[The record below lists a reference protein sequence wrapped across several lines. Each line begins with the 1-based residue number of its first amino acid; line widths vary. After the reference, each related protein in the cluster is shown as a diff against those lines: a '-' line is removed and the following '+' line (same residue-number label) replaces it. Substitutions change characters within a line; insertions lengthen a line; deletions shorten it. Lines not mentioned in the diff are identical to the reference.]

1 MSSSDLTTYFAL
13 WYVGNIAYN
22 EYNKEAAHSAD
33 ADKTKYAMIIST
45 SQLLV
50 GAVYALIMW
59 GTGAA
64 KKPKLTTADIIKC
77 IPAGV
82 CSAGAHA
89 ASVFSLAAGGVAFG
103 QIVKSAEPVFAALV
117 SSIFYGKKQ
126 SMGKWMCLIPI
137 IGGVVLASLKLK
149 DPNAP
154 FGNPLTYVQTNIEMD
169 FSVGGLVG
177 ALIANLFA
185 AFKGNESHK
194 LMHVELDAAG
204 KPVPNQLKDRFGSPS
219 NQFAV
224 MSIVSLIVSI
234 PLAVFREKDVMGA
247 FTAVAT
253 APGTIPPFIA
263 NLTKMAPT
271 TPFLNAT
278 ALNVLLSGMAFY
290 LYNEAALKSLKFVS
304 PATNSVA
311 NTAKRVVVIGWGVVM
326 HGAAFGLLKQLGCTI
341 CILGVYMNANID
353 TWMPPS
359 GKSKTA

>member
-1 MSSSDLTTYFAL
+1 MSSDLVTYFSL
-13 WYVGNIAYN
+13 WYIGNIAYN
-22 EYNKEAAHSAD
+22 EFNKGAAHSAD
-33 ADKTKYAMIIST
+33 ADKTKYAMIIAT
-45 SQLLV
+45 AQLAV
-50 GAVYALIMW
+50 GAIYALFLW
-59 GTGAA
+59 GSGVA
-64 KKPKLTTADIIKC
+64 KKPTITQADIIKC

-117 SSIFYGKKQ
+117 STIFYGKKL
-126 SMGKWMCLIPI
+126 STGKWLCLIPI

-154 FGNPLTYVQTNIEMD
+154 FGNPIDYVQTNIEMD

-194 LMHVELDAAG
+194 LMHKEMGPDG
-204 KPVPNQLKDRFGSPS
+204 KPLKDQLTDRFGTPS

-224 MSIVSLIVSI
+224 MSIISLLVSI
-234 PLAVFREKDVMGA
+234 PLAIFREKDVMGQ
-247 FTAVAT
+247 FVAKVT
-253 APGTIPPFIA
+253 EPGSIPGWLA
-263 NLTKMAPT
+263 NATKMSAN
-271 TPFLNAT
+271 TPFTNDVC
-278 ALNVLLSGMAFY
+278 NYVVLSGMAFY

-326 HGAAFGLLKQLGCTI
+326 HGASFGILKQVGCTI
-341 CILGVYMNANID
+341 CIAGVYANSMID

-359 GKSKTA
+359 KAKTA

>member
-1 MSSSDLTTYFAL
+1 VTYFTL

-22 EYNKEAAHSAD
+22 EFNKGAAHSAD
-33 ADKTKYAMIIST
+33 ADKTKYAMIIAT
-45 SQLLV
+45 TQLAV
-50 GAVYALIMW
+50 GALYALFLW
-59 GTGAA
+59 GSGVA
-64 KKPKLTTADIIKC
+64 KKPTITSSDIIKC

-117 SSIFYGKKQ
+117 STIFYGKKL
-126 SMGKWMCLIPI
+126 STGKWLCLIPI

-149 DPNAP
+149 DPSAP
-154 FGNPLTYVQTNIEMD
+154 IGNPMDYIVNNIEMD

-194 LMHVELDAAG
+194 MMEKQLDASG
-204 KPVPNQLKDRFGSPS
+204 KPLKDQLTDRFGTPS

-224 MSIVSLIVSI
+224 MSIISLLVSI
-234 PLAVFREKDVMGA
+234 PLAIFREKDVFGQFFA
-247 FTAVAT
+247 KCAE
-253 APGTIPPFIA
+253 PGTIPGWLA
-263 NLTKMAPT
+263 GATKMSAD
-271 TPFLNAT
+271 TPFTNDVT
-278 ALNVLLSGMAFY
+278 NYVVLSGMAFY

-326 HGAAFGLLKQLGCTI
+326 HGASFGILKQVGCTI
-341 CILGVYMNANID
+341 CILGVYANSMID
-353 TWMPPS
+353 TWMPPA
-359 GKSKTA
+359 KAKKA